1 MGRKQRLAME
11 AARAREEALK
21 AERRMGEVFRGKE
34 LSKVKAFAEAK
45 VLEHKER
52 EAAFLRFVRGKQV
65 RSDSKR
71 YGETQMVAAYTIMLR
86 NCPECG
92 ECKWD
97 CRCGQ
102 IWGNGCTLVLNEDY
116 RRTEAACTADEVVEE
131 SGEEES
137 ETESDS
143 SEMESDWEEE
153 EDEFDYDGV
162 VAWIEGTPEAKKKP
176 EEKHATPEVANAQK
190 KRTGGR
196 RSLFASCSK

>member
-1 MGRKQRLAME
+1 
-11 AARAREEALK
+11 
-21 AERRMGEVFRGKE
+21 
-34 LSKVKAFAEAK
+34 
-45 VLEHKER
+45 
-52 EAAFLRFVRGKQV
+52 
-65 RSDSKR
+65 
-71 YGETQMVAAYTIMLR
+71 MVAAYTIMLR

>member
-1 MGRKQRLAME
+1 M
-11 AARAREEALK
+11 
-21 AERRMGEVFRGKE
+21 
-34 LSKVKAFAEAK
+34 
-45 VLEHKER
+45 
-52 EAAFLRFVRGKQV
+52 
-65 RSDSKR
+65 
-71 YGETQMVAAYTIMLR
+71 
-86 NCPECG
+86 
-92 ECKWD
+92 
-97 CRCGQ
+97 
-102 IWGNGCTLVLNEDY
+102 LNEDY

-162 VAWIEGTPEAKKKP
+162 VAWIEGTPEVKKTQ